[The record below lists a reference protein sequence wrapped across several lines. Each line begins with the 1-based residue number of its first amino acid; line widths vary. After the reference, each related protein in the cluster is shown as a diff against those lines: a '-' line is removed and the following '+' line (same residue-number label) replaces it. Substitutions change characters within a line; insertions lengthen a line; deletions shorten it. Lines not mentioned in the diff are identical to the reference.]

1 MGFGSLEE
9 EACPVE
15 DRAPPPQVPVETLTL
30 KTILTFSSSH
40 HLIVGE
46 RMRAEGCVSS
56 SAPGAMHLMLKIK
69 TSFEAP
75 KVHNLLVIGTPVRI

>member
-1 MGFGSLEE
+1 MPCRSQSTPSPGSSGNTNTKENTNI
-9 EACPVE
+9 PG
-15 DRAPPPQVPVETLTL
+15 
-30 KTILTFSSSH
+30 

-75 KVHNLLVIGTPVRI
+75 KVHILLVIGTPVRI